1 MADHDQVD
9 FIFLVLNDA
18 KSGKPFQQIACEYGV
33 DESRLREWNRS
44 FGGMTRAQIKKVR
57 QLEDENSRLT
67 RRVAEL
73 DEHNHNM
80 DSALSRMLDDAI

>member
-1 MADHDQVD
+1 MADRDQVD

-18 KSGKPFQQIACEYGV
+18 KAGKSFQEVACEYGV
-33 DESRLREWNRS
+33 DESRLREWDKS
-44 FGGMTRAQIKKVR
+44 FGGMTRAQIKNVR

-73 DEHNHNM
+73 EEDNH
-80 DSALSRMLDDAI
+80 ALDHAFVRMLDGAI